1 MVLYHALTSGD
12 ALLSSPDGNAESAVY
27 TSASSLEGDPER
39 KILPAIFDFRT
50 WRPSGL
56 PRLTLASRVDPAAV
70 MFSPDDDAVVL
81 TKSLD
86 PGPGV
91 KLPPPFF
98 RIFIRS
104 ACSSVGFIAGNSNTS
119 LMFHLL
125 VKNMHRRSMPTP
137 QPPVGGSAYSIA
149 TQKSSSCTCHGKN
162 CHQKYACAVSEHY
175 GMIECNR
182 PSAVK
187 DKIEAN
193 SK

>member
-1 MVLYHALTSGD
+1 M
-12 ALLSSPDGNAESAVY
+12 ERAVY

-39 KILPAIFDFRT
+39 KILPAIFDFKT
-50 WRPSGL
+50 CRPSEL
-56 PRLTLASRVDPAAV
+56 PRFTLARRVEPAAV
-70 MFSPDDDAVVL
+70 MLSPDDDAVVF

-104 ACSSVGFIAGNSNTS
+104 ACSSVGFMAGKSSTS
-119 LMFHLL
+119 LMFHLF

-149 TQKSSSCTCHGKN
+149 TQKSSSCTYRGRSCHRMYTCMRGE
-162 CHQKYACAVSEHY
+162 Y
-175 GMIECNR
+175 R
-182 PSAVK
+182 
-187 DKIEAN
+187 
-193 SK
+193 